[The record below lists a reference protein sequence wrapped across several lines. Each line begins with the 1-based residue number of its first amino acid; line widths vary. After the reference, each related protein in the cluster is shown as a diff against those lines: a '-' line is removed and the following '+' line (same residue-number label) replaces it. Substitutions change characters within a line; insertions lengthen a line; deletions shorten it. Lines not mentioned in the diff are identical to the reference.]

1 MQGSCVVR
9 RVGRWGLLLA
19 LLTLS
24 TAAAPQQLAV
34 VLGPPEDAIPEG
46 PVGEA
51 VRLGQK
57 ILRQTPAYASQ
68 YSGNALTCTNCHAN
82 GGRTPY
88 ASPWVGIWG
97 VFPEYR
103 TRNAR
108 VNLLEDRINDCFER
122 SMNGRALALDSQEMR
137 AILAYMRWISTG
149 VPTGQDGP
157 GRGFK
162 RIASPAPA
170 DPERGKRIYADKC
183 AVCHGQDGQGT
194 YGAQGETVFPPLWG
208 PRSFNIGAG
217 MARLNTAAAFV
228 KVSMPLGQGGTLTD
242 QEAFDV
248 AAYFTQQPRADFAG
262 KEKDWP
268 QGDKPKDARY

>member
-1 MQGSCVVR
+1 MRASRASRAVS
-9 RVGRWGLLLA
+9 LA
-19 LLTLS
+19 LLVLLT
-24 TAAAPQQLAV
+24 PAV
-34 VLGPPEDAIPEG
+34 AQDSSPLLGPSEDAIPEG
-46 PVGEA
+46 PVGDA
-51 VRLGQK
+51 IRLGQK
-57 ILRQTPAYASQ
+57 ILTHTPTYAPQ
-68 YSGNALTCTNCHAN
+68 YSGSALSCTNCHSN
-82 GGRTPY
+82 GGRTPN

-103 TRNAR
+103 SRSAR
-108 VNLLEDRINDCFER
+108 VSILEDRINDCFER
-122 SMNGRALALDSQEMR
+122 SMNGRALPFDSPEMR
-137 AILAYMRWISTG
+137 AILMYLRWLSSG

-162 RIASPAPA
+162 RIKSPAPA
-170 DPERGKRIYADKC
+170 DPERGKQVYAEKC
-183 AVCHGQDGQGT
+183 AVCHGQDGQGA

-228 KVSMPLGQGGTLTD
+228 KVAMPFGQAGTLTD

-248 AAYFTQQPRADFAG
+248 AAYFTRQPRPDFAG
-262 KEKDWP
+262 KDNDWP

>member
-1 MQGSCVVR
+1 MQRSCVAYR
-9 RVGRWGLLLA
+9 IGRSALLLA
-19 LLTLS
+19 WLTLS
-24 TAAAPQQLAV
+24 TAAAAQQPAV
-34 VLGPPEDAIPEG
+34 ALGPPEDAIPDG

-51 VRLGQK
+51 IRLGQK
-57 ILRQTPAYASQ
+57 ILRQTPAYAAR
-68 YSGNALTCTNCHAN
+68 YSGSALTCTNCHTD

-103 TRNAR
+103 SRNAR

-157 GRGFK
+157 GRGFR
-162 RIASPAPA
+162 RITSPAPA
-170 DPERGKRIYADKC
+170 DPKRGQRIYADKC
-183 AVCHGQDGQGT
+183 AVCHGQDGEGT

-208 PRSFNIGAG
+208 PRSFNLGAG

-248 AAYFTQQPRADFAG
+248 AAYFTQQPRPDFAG
-262 KEKDWP
+262 KRKDWP
-268 QGDKPKDARY
+268 QGDKPEDARY